1 VLKRA
6 YVSFLVVDI
15 DQLDGAV
22 NVLVH
27 WALAIPDLFEDLLVF
42 DRLIQ
47 ALGANSEQ
55 VVACG
60 RATIHHAVRSA
71 AAALEDDDECVEA
84 HLLRL
89 VKRLEKSLVERM
101 FAYVECVKC
110 VLRSGFLWLVFE
122 CLSIEKPHFRV
133 RADRA
138 LSWIKATLIVSCDQ
152 TSFLLLRLRKSTID
166 RAAKHNSNQYVY
178 AFALGPT
185 TSQYS

>member
-27 WALAIPDLFEDLLVF
+27 WALAIPDPFEDLLVF

-55 VVACG
+55 IVACG

-71 AAALEDDDECVEA
+71 AAALEDDDEWVEA

-89 VKRLEKSLVERM
+89 VKRLEM

-110 VLRSGFLWLVFE
+110 VLRSGFVWLVFE
-122 CLSIEKPHFRV
+122 CFRSRSPTFECAPTGRSVGTKP
-133 RADRA
+133 
-138 LSWIKATLIVSCDQ
+138 L
-152 TSFLLLRLRKSTID
+152 
-166 RAAKHNSNQYVY
+166 
-178 AFALGPT
+178 
-185 TSQYS
+185 